1 MAMSAK
7 ISAILTVLTLLPLS
21 DLRASP
27 ISDQG
32 PAGGS
37 AAGSPQSEPVNE
49 RSLLD
54 AVPIG
59 IEGAPISDGIDLP
72 QSPQLGS
79 QAAAAVDAL
88 RPNAPLG
95 FFGDSPFPPG
105 EPLTEDRASFQDSNL
120 KQVLRAIAT
129 VHRSDYS
136 DAQSRQSG
144 AEIPGIQPGDF
155 IDGQDDLGLSHIILD
170 SPTAANALRKVIDIK
185 SASDHGTVF
194 SIFGMGQFMLETMPG
209 SHVTTLS
216 ELSSG
221 RSVTV
226 LANSDGGRQDGYNQN
241 AGNVNAGNANENTV
255 STGEN
260 SSSLRRLVNWIVD
273 FVTSPLAIL
282 LAMIVLVIMALRG
295 TIRTITSL
303 RTQAAFL
310 HHQQPSA
317 RRSRSR
323 GRSKV
328 ARRSY
333 PSRQLRPP
341 AQ

>member
-1 MAMSAK
+1 MAVSAK

-21 DLRASP
+21 DLWASP

-37 AAGSPQSEPVNE
+37 AAGSPQSEPVNDQ
-49 RSLLD
+49 SLLD

-79 QAAAAVDAL
+79 HAPSAVDAL
-88 RPNAPLG
+88 HPNAPLG

-105 EPLTEDRASFQDSNL
+105 DPVAEDRASFQDPNL

-129 VHRSDYS
+129 VHRSDYG
-136 DAQSRQSG
+136 DAPSRQSG

-155 IDGQDDLGLSHIILD
+155 IDGQDDLGFSHIILD
-170 SPTAANALRKVIDIK
+170 SPTAANALRNVIDIK
-185 SASDHGTVF
+185 SATDRGAVF

-216 ELSSG
+216 ELSTG
-221 RSVTV
+221 QSVT
-226 LANSDGGRQDGYNQN
+226 LLSNSDGGGQQDSYNQN
-241 AGNVNAGNANENTV
+241 PGNTNENTAPI
-255 STGEN
+255 GEN

-282 LAMIVLVIMALRG
+282 LAMIVLVIMALWG
-295 TIRTITSL
+295 TVRTIASL
-303 RTQAAFL
+303 RMQAAFMR
-310 HHQQPSA
+310 HQQPSA

-328 ARRSY
+328 ARQSY